1 MDKVGH
7 YTRVPVDVILG
18 NKFLQSH
25 EDQDKIA
32 CQCYVYNGTL
42 EEFQRLLALPHREIY
57 ESNGP
62 HGLVYKV
69 CIKINIIFKK
79 KKLNFLT
86 IYKWQ
91 YTIIFLTFSKS
102 GMNRR

>member
-69 CIKINIIFKK
+69 CIKISIIFKK
-79 KKLNFLT
+79 N
-86 IYKWQ
+86 
-91 YTIIFLTFSKS
+91 
-102 GMNRR
+102 